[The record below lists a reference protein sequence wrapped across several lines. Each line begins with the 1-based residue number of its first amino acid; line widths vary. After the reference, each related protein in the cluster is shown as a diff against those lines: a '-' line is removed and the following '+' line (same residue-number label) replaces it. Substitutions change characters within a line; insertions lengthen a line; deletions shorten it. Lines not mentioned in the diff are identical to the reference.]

1 MHIKLLQS
9 RKFISIFLSVSIGKI
24 YTNLAKLDFA
34 INSVGKETNC
44 ILSVSKKRLQEEDAI
59 IAKCFKPKDKVFW
72 DVEVSKLDIELIKL
86 YIELI
91 KLDVELIK
99 LDIKLIS

>member
-44 ILSVSKKRLQEEDAI
+44 ILSVSKKRLQEEDGILSELAVKVMNHWVLYVYFVTDMLKKACE
-59 IAKCFKPKDKVFW
+59 AKN
-72 DVEVSKLDIELIKL
+72 
-86 YIELI
+86 
-91 KLDVELIK
+91 
-99 LDIKLIS
+99 